1 MGWKHWV
8 RAAAA
13 AAVLATTAAAQ
24 SGQWPTFGHDAQRSG
39 WAQDEHAFTPANVRR
54 LGLAWS
60 VALPVEPRALTALT
74 TPIVV
79 GGEVIV
85 AGASD
90 HVFALDAG
98 SGRVLWERALPE
110 SVKMPNAP
118 SWLCPNNLNAT
129 PTADPAHGR
138 IFVLASDG
146 RLNTLSLADGRPL
159 KPPLR
164 FVPPFAKDWSL
175 NYIGGVLYTSTSQD
189 CNDAHSAVYAM
200 NPDAPG
206 HAVTE
211 FWSAQECPHGGFCGA
226 GIWGRGGVAADS
238 DGSIYAAT
246 GDAAFDPAGNEF
258 GTSVLRLSARLGLE
272 DYFTPEA
279 WKTITDKDLD
289 IGNSTPVVFA
299 WQGRTLAA
307 VGGKGAEVYLLDAH
321 ALGGADHQQALEISP
336 RVGNDAQLWEQYGI
350 WGEMSAWQDEE
361 GQTWLLVPVWGPTS
375 QAMEI
380 PRENGPAPAGSVVA
394 FRVTGAPD
402 GGARLAPAWRS
413 ANLAVPDPVAIAG
426 GVVFAL
432 ATGEDTRQ
440 ARQQV
445 PLAELERQHYAQVI
459 QGREALQAGHAEVLA
474 LDGQTGRTLWS
485 SGDTISSWTHF
496 SGAVVGAGK
505 VFAAT
510 HDGRVFAFGLNGHAE
525 PVAPLPPR
533 AAAKKPAKKAAAE
546 TATAAPTSEA
556 CGWAQNT
563 FATVCANCH
572 GTDGKGYAALHT
584 PEFTDAQ
591 WQAAHGDAEL
601 EAAITHGLREQ
612 GFMPPFGNAYTP
624 AQIDALVRCAV
635 RGFAKR

>member
-1 MGWKHWV
+1 M
-8 RAAAA
+8 RAGLAALALMA
-13 AAVLATTAAAQ
+13 ALAAQ

-39 WAQDEHAFTPANVRR
+39 WARDEHAFTTANVGR

-60 VALPVEPRALTALT
+60 AALPVKPRALTALT

-98 SGRVLWERALPE
+98 TGRVLWERALPE

-129 PTADPAHGR
+129 PAADPAHGR
-138 IFVLASDG
+138 VFVLASDG

-159 KPPLR
+159 QPPLR
-164 FVPPFAKDWSL
+164 FVPPHAKDWSL
-175 NYIGGVLYTSTSQD
+175 NYVGGALYTSTSQD
-189 CNDAHSAVYAM
+189 CNGAHSAVYAM

-206 HAVTE
+206 HEVTA
-211 FWSAQECPHGGFCGA
+211 FWSAQECPQGGFCGA
-226 GIWGRGGVAADS
+226 GIWGRGGVAADA
-238 DGSIYAAT
+238 DGAIYAAT

-258 GTSVLRLSARLGLE
+258 GTSVLRLNARLGLA
-272 DYFTPEA
+272 DYFTPRD

-289 IGNSTPVVFA
+289 IGNSTPVVFD

-307 VGGKGAEVYLLDAH
+307 VGGKGAEVYLLNAH
-321 ALGGADHQQALEISP
+321 ALGGADHQQAMYISP

-350 WGEMSAWQDEE
+350 WGEMSAWQDQE
-361 GQTWLLVPVWGPTS
+361 GQAWLLVPVWGPTS
-375 QAMEI
+375 QAMHI
-380 PRENGPAPAGSVVA
+380 PRENGPAPDGSVVA
-394 FRVTGAPD
+394 FRVAGAPG

-413 ANLAVPDPVAIAG
+413 ANLTVPDPVAIAG
-426 GVVFAL
+426 GVIFAL

-445 PLAELERQHYAQVI
+445 SLEELERQHYSQVV
-459 QGREALQAGHAEVLA
+459 QRREALQAGHAEVLA
-474 LDGQTGRTLWS
+474 LDGETGRTLWS
-485 SGDTISSWTHF
+485 SGEAISSWTHF

-505 VFAAT
+505 IFVAT
-510 HDGRVFAFGLNGHAE
+510 HDGRIFAFGLNGHAR
-525 PVAPLPPR
+525 PVAALAPT
-533 AAAKKPAKKAAAE
+533 AAAVKPAEKAAPAL
-546 TATAAPTSEA
+546 AAAPTGAA
-556 CGWAQNT
+556 CGWARNL

-572 GTDGKGYAALHT
+572 GPDGKGYAALHT

-601 EAAITHGLREQ
+601 KAAITHGLRQQ
-612 GFMPPFGNAYTP
+612 GFMPAFGNAYTP
-624 AQIDALVRCAV
+624 AQIDALVQCVV